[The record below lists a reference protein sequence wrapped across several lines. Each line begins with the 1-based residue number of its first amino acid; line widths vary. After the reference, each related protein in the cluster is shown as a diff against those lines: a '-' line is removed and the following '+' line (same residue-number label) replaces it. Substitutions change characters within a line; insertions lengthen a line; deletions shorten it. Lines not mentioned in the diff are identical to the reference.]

1 MIRLTRS
8 APPLVSSTITVSTG
22 DNPLNSPTRPQEH
35 AWTEPVLATPAQNSL
50 SDLWTERRSIHHL
63 ITAPLSQK
71 TKASQDRRGPLPL
84 PHPPR
89 RGAGAG
95 GWPSPFANLPF
106 EDLLHKPPR
115 PLPPPP
121 PQTRHHPRR
130 PSVHKAPRQ
139 PHQSFA
145 F

>member
-63 ITAPLSQK
+63 ITATPPEAQK
-71 TKASQDRRGPLPL
+71 QPRNTARASPSTSPPAPRARLPL
-84 PHPPR
+84 AVALRPASLCRTASSNP
-89 RGAGAG
+89 
-95 GWPSPFANLPF
+95 PSPYPTPATNS
-106 EDLLHKPPR
+106 
-115 PLPPPP
+115 PPPAA
-121 PQTRHHPRR
+121 TRRT
-130 PSVHKAPRQ
+130 
-139 PHQSFA
+139 
-145 F
+145 